1 LGYLREGGAFAH
13 PRHVDLLIEA
23 RDVLGDGA
31 LQQAVVLGDEGDLF
45 IGGERDNPVQL
56 LRVVVPASLGIYPEI
71 SGSHYRSSVRFVLW
85 QGPEERPRQAQQD
98 IPFEMI
104 CCG

>member
-1 LGYLREGGAFAH
+1 
-13 PRHVDLLIEA
+13 
-23 RDVLGDGA
+23 
-31 LQQAVVLGDEGDLF
+31 
-45 IGGERDNPVQL
+45 
-56 LRVVVPASLGIYPEI
+56 
-71 SGSHYRSSVRFVLW
+71 VRFVLW